1 MSASESRSAEREAE
15 ARERAEVRRE
25 ATTMV
30 LYVSVVLLAEL
41 SALPRGDDHGV
52 IRGPV
57 GWKLVAICWGTTVG
71 LAVTHWFA
79 FRLTAQGFGRGTF
92 SRHDREV
99 ALGQIG

>member
-1 MSASESRSAEREAE
+1 
-15 ARERAEVRRE
+15 
-25 ATTMV
+25 MV

-41 SALPRGDDHGV
+41 SALSRGDDHGV

-99 ALGQIG
+99 ALGQIGGTGCRALRATAAGGPGR